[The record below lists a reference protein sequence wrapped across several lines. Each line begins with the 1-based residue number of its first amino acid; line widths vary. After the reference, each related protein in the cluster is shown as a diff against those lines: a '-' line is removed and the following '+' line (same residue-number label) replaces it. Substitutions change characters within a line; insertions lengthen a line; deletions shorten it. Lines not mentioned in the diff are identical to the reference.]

1 MPGNTFGSAF
11 RIATFGESHG
21 AAVGVIVDGCP
32 AGLELDERDVQ
43 KELDR
48 RRPAQ
53 SRVTTQRAEKDE
65 VKILSG
71 VFEGRTTGMPIAMLV
86 YNKDFDSSPYLELK
100 NKPRPNHAD
109 FTYFMKYRNWD
120 WRGGGR
126 ASGRETVGRVAA
138 GAIAKKL
145 LAKLE
150 IEILGHTKE
159 IHGISV
165 GEIAIEDIRKNAE
178 KNPVRCA
185 DLKIAK
191 EMEREILK
199 AKKEGDSV
207 GGVVEVIAL
216 NVPAGLGEPVFDKLD
231 ADIAKALMSIGAVK
245 GVEIGAGFKAARKK
259 GSENNDEFYVDKGT
273 IKTLTNNSGGI
284 LGGISNGMPI
294 IVRAA
299 VKPTS
304 SIAKEQRTVDLEKM
318 ENTTISI
325 KGLHDPCIVPRVLPV
340 CEAMLA
346 LVLADHAIR
355 AELINPVRV
364 V

>member
-11 RIATFGESHG
+11 RITTYGESHG
-21 AAVGVIVDGCP
+21 TAVGVVVDGCP
-32 AGLELDERDVQ
+32 AGLELGEGDIQR
-43 KELDR
+43 ELDR

-53 SRVTTQRAEKDE
+53 SEVTTQRAEKDE

-71 VFEGRTTGMPIAMLV
+71 VFEGKTTGAPVAMLV

-109 FTYFMKYRNWD
+109 FTYAMKYGNWD

-126 ASGRETVGRVAA
+126 ASGRETIGRVAA

-145 LAKLE
+145 LAKLG
-150 IEILGHTKE
+150 IEILGHAKE
-159 IHGISV
+159 IHGIRV
-165 GEIAIEDIRKNAE
+165 GEIPIEDIRKNVE
-178 KNPVRCA
+178 KNVVRCA

-191 EMEREILK
+191 EMEREILR

-207 GGVVEVIAL
+207 GGVVELIAL
-216 NVPAGLGEPVFDKLD
+216 NVPVGLGEPVFDKLD
-231 ADIAKALMSIGAVK
+231 ADIAKAIMSVGAVK
-245 GVEIGAGFKAARKK
+245 GVEIGAGFEAAKKK
-259 GSENNDEFYVDKGT
+259 GSENNDEFYIEKGRV
-273 IKTLTNNSGGI
+273 KTLTNNSGGI

-294 IVRAA
+294 VVRAA

-304 SIAKEQRTVDLEKM
+304 SIAKEQKTVDLEKM
-318 ENTTISI
+318 QNATISI

-346 LVLADHAIR
+346 LVLADHALR
-355 AELINPVRV
+355 ASFINPVKL
-364 V
+364 